1 MKNKMKAFGL
11 SLGIFAMSFT
21 FFVGNSTNAQA
32 EEEKFDWI
40 CCLADSSGCTDALG
54 GYWEYDEKREGVP
67 TCTIH

>member
-1 MKNKMKAFGL
+1 MKNKMKVFGL
-11 SLGIFAMSFT
+11 TLGMMAMSFA
-21 FFVGNSTNAQA
+21 FFVGNPSSAHA

-54 GYWEYDEKREGVP
+54 GHWEYDEKRVGAA